1 MSQEIKR
8 TEFKSVKF
16 KAASIPIFSEVLQ
29 RTNWVYY
36 GENNLL
42 PEYFINLYDNCAI
55 HKSVITSKVNQ
66 IMGDGL
72 VSHNNP
78 MSVINLVNPYEN
90 ISEIMKKASLD
101 FMMFGGFALNIIW
114 SNDRKSIAEIYHLDF
129 SKVRSGKL
137 NDEDKVEHYY
147 YSADWKQVK
156 KFPPIEIKAFNQKES
171 DPNQI
176 LYFKTYIPGMSY
188 YPVPDWS
195 AGQRAIEIDI
205 ETKNFHM
212 NNLRSGMVP
221 SLFINMNGGIPGEE
235 EQRILTRALEEQYA
249 GTDNAGQAIISFN
262 ESKETAPE
270 IIQIPR
276 NDNDSYYQ
284 TLNDDVTRNIL
295 SSHRVSS
302 AELFGIATPGKLGG
316 ADEITQHSEYF
327 RKMVIQPY
335 QNEILPVFNKL
346 LSLKFEKP
354 TTLDVKPLT
363 IFPNEGAAATSQD
376 DRAQQV
382 LDGINSLSPLVANK
396 VLESMT
402 PNEIRALVNLDP
414 TPEGAVIP
422 NVTDVN
428 QTDIIAG
435 VNAEATPV
443 NEHIKGLKGR
453 EYQNMMRIIREYN
466 KGKITRE
473 QASHMLMSGYGLA
486 EEDLVAWLGEEEL
499 NYN

>member
-1 MSQEIKR
+1 MSEIKK
-8 TEFKSVKF
+8 TEFKSIKF
-16 KAASIPIFSEVLQ
+16 RAATVPIFAEVLQ
-29 RTNWVYY
+29 RTDWVYY

-42 PEYFINLYDNCAI
+42 PEYFISLYDNCAI
-55 HKSVITSKVNQ
+55 HKAVITSKVNQ

-72 VSHNNP
+72 VSRNNP
-78 MSVINLVNPYEN
+78 MAVVNMVNPYEN
-90 ISEIMKKASLD
+90 ISEVLRKASLD
-101 FMMFGGFALNIIW
+101 FMMFGGFALNVIW
-114 SNDRKSIAEIYHLDF
+114 SNDHKSISEIYHLDF

-137 NDEDKVEHYY
+137 NEEDKVESYY
-147 YSADWKQVK
+147 YSADWKQIK
-156 KFPPIEIKAFNQKES
+156 KYPPIEIKAFNQKER

-176 LYFKTYIPGMSY
+176 VYFKTYVPGMSY

-270 IIQIPR
+270 IVQIPR

-295 SSHRVSS
+295 SAHRVSS
-302 AELFGIATPGKLGG
+302 AELFGIATTGKLGG
-316 ADEITQHSEYF
+316 SDEITQHSEYF
-327 RKMVIQPY
+327 RKMVIMPY
-335 QNEILPVFNKL
+335 QNAILPVFDKL

-354 TTLDVKPLT
+354 TTLEVKPLT
-363 IFPNEGAAATSQD
+363 IFPNEGSKNTISD
-376 DRAQQV
+376 EKTQQ
-382 LDGINSLSPLVANK
+382 LIDSINTLPPLVATK
-396 VLESMT
+396 VLENMS
-402 PNEIRALVNLDP
+402 PNEIRKLVNLDATP
-414 TPEGAVIP
+414 TGEAVPTAENI
-422 NVTDVN
+422 DVN
-428 QTDIIAG
+428 KTVG
-435 VNAEATPV
+435 VEAV
-443 NEHIKGLKGR
+443 NENIKGLKGR

-466 KGKITRE
+466 KGKLTRE
-473 QASHMLMSGYGLA
+473 QAAHMLMTGYGLL

-499 NYN
+499 NFN